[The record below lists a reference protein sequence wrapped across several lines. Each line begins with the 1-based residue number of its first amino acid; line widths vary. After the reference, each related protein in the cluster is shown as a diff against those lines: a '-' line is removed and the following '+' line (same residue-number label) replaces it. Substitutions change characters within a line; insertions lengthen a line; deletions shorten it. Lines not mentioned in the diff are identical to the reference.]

1 MGTPSSYT
9 LDLGDNKGMRV
20 RIAVL
25 CLLTVLGLSA
35 QAPKAVPA
43 QTPKAADSWKTS
55 ETLGDVDLSSLTA
68 VQKKAV
74 LKLVREQDCSCQ
86 CGMKTA
92 ECIMKDSNCSYSRAL
107 AKVAIQGVK
116 DGKSLIEISKLMDAS
131 PKAHRPKIL
140 EAPVAIPVAG
150 SPVRGPADARITLV
164 EFSDFECPF
173 CSAAV
178 KQVDVVM
185 AAYPKDVKLI
195 YKQFPLSMHPHAQF
209 AAEASLAAGE
219 QGKFWEM
226 YDLLFKNFQR
236 LSRENVMLWAKQL
249 GLDVDKFKA
258 DIDSRKFK
266 PVVDKDL
273 ADGEAAG
280 VYGTPAFYINGKQYN
295 GEVSL
300 AALKPILA
308 AELKGE
314 TKDAKAED
322 KKEEKAAETN

>member
-1 MGTPSSYT
+1 M
-9 LDLGDNKGMRV
+9 
-20 RIAVL
+20 A
-25 CLLTVLGLSA
+25 LGLSA
-35 QAPKAVPA
+35 QAP
-43 QTPKAADSWKTS
+43 PKAADSWKTA
-55 ETLGDVDLSSLTA
+55 ETLADVDLSGLTP

-92 ECIMKDSNCSYSRAL
+92 ECVMKDQNCSYSRAL

-131 PKAHRPKIL
+131 PKAHRPKVL
-140 EAPVAIPVAG
+140 EAAVTIPVDG

-178 KQVDVVM
+178 KQVDILM
-185 AAYPKDVKLI
+185 AAYPKDIKLI
-195 YKQFPLSMHPHAQF
+195 YKQFPLAMHSHAQF
-209 AAEASLAAGE
+209 AAEASLAARE

-226 YDLLFKNFQR
+226 YELLFKNFQR
-236 LSRENVMLWAKQL
+236 LSRENVLLWAKQL

-273 ADGEAAG
+273 ADGEAVG

-314 TKDAKAED
+314 TKEASGEAKQD
-322 KKEEKAAETN
+322 EKAVTAN

>member
-1 MGTPSSYT
+1 
-9 LDLGDNKGMRV
+9 MRL

-25 CLLTVLGLSA
+25 CLFTAVLLA
-35 QAPKAVPA
+35 A
-43 QTPKAADSWKTS
+43 QTPSPDAWKTA

-74 LKLVREQDCSCQ
+74 LKLVREEDCSCQ

-92 ECIMKDSNCSYSRAL
+92 ECVMKDTNCSYSRAL

-116 DGKSLIEISKLMDAS
+116 DGKSLMEISKLMDAS
-131 PKAHRPKIL
+131 PKAHRPKVL
-140 EAPVAIPVAG
+140 EAPVNIPVDG

-178 KQVDVVM
+178 KQVDILM
-185 AAYPKDVKLI
+185 AAYPKDIKLI

-209 AAEASLAAGE
+209 SAEASLAAGE

-226 YDLLFKNFQR
+226 YDVLFKNYRR
-236 LSRENVMLWAKQL
+236 LSRENVLLWAKQI

-258 DIDSRKFK
+258 DLDSRKFK

-280 VYGTPAFYINGKQYN
+280 VYGTPSFYINGKQYN

-314 TKDAKAED
+314 TKDAKGEAGKD
-322 KKEEKAAETN
+322 AKPVETN

>member
-1 MGTPSSYT
+1 
-9 LDLGDNKGMRV
+9 
-20 RIAVL
+20 
-25 CLLTVLGLSA
+25 
-35 QAPKAVPA
+35 
-43 QTPKAADSWKTS
+43 
-55 ETLGDVDLSSLTA
+55 

-92 ECIMKDSNCSYSRAL
+92 ECIMKDSNCAYSRSL
-107 AKVAIQGVK
+107 AKIAIQGVK
-116 DGKSLIEISKLMDAS
+116 DGKTLIEISKLMDAS
-131 PKAHRPKIL
+131 PKAHRPKLL
-140 EAPVAIPVAG
+140 EAPVTIPVEG

-178 KQVDVVM
+178 KQVDIVM

-195 YKQFPLSMHPHAQF
+195 YKQYPLSMHPHAQF
-209 AAEASLAAGE
+209 AAEASLAARE

-226 YDLLFKNFQR
+226 YEVLFKNFQH

-266 PVVDKDL
+266 AAVDKDL

-295 GEVSL
+295 GEVTL

-314 TKDAKAED
+314 TKEAPSEAKTEA
-322 KKEEKAAETN
+322 KPVETN

>member
-1 MGTPSSYT
+1 MALS
-9 LDLGDNKGMRV
+9 LG
-20 RIAVL
+20 
-25 CLLTVLGLSA
+25 A
-35 QAPKAVPA
+35 QAPSSEA
-43 QTPKAADSWKTS
+43 WKTA
-55 ETLGDVDLSSLTA
+55 ETLGDVDLSGLTP

-74 LKLVREQDCSCQ
+74 LKILREEDCTCQ
-86 CGMKTA
+86 CGMKAA
-92 ECIMKDSNCSYSRAL
+92 ECIMKDTNCSYSRAI
-107 AKVAIQGVK
+107 AKIAIQGVK
-116 DGKSLIEISKLMDAS
+116 DGKSLMEISKLMDAS
-131 PKAHRPKIL
+131 PKAHRPKLL
-140 EAPVAIPVAG
+140 EAPVTIPVDG
-150 SPVRGPADARITLV
+150 SPVRGPADAKITLV

-178 KQVDVVM
+178 KQVDILM

-226 YDLLFKNFQR
+226 YELLFKNFQR
-236 LSRENVMLWAKQL
+236 LSRANIMLWAKQL
-249 GLDVDKFKA
+249 GLDVDKFQK
-258 DIDSRKFK
+258 DIDARKFK
-266 PVVDKDL
+266 AVVDKDL

-314 TKDAKAED
+314 TKDAKSAD
-322 KKEEKAAETN
+322 KKEEKAVTAN

>member
-1 MGTPSSYT
+1 
-9 LDLGDNKGMRV
+9 MRL

-25 CLLTVLGLSA
+25 CLLTALGLSA
-35 QAPKAVPA
+35 Q
-43 QTPKAADSWKTS
+43 TPKSADSWKTS
-55 ETLGDVDLSSLTA
+55 ETLADVDLSSLTA

-74 LKLVREQDCSCQ
+74 LKLLREQDCSCQ
-86 CGMKTA
+86 CGMKAA
-92 ECIMKDSNCSYSRAL
+92 ECIMKDSNCSYSRAI
-107 AKVAIQGVK
+107 AKIAIQGVK
-116 DGKSLIEISKLMDAS
+116 DGKSLMEISKVMDAS
-131 PKAHRPKIL
+131 PKAHRPKLL
-140 EAPVAIPVAG
+140 EAPVTIPVDG
-150 SPVRGPADARITLV
+150 SPVRGPADARVTLV

-178 KQVDVVM
+178 KQVDIVM

-209 AAEASLAAGE
+209 AAEASLAARE

-226 YDLLFKNFQR
+226 YDVLFKNFQH
-236 LSRENVMLWAKQL
+236 LSRDNVMLWAKQL

-258 DIDSRKFK
+258 DLDSRKFK
-266 PVVDKDL
+266 AVVEKDL

-300 AALKPILA
+300 AALKLILA
-308 AELKGE
+308 AELKGD
-314 TKDAKAED
+314 TKED
-322 KKEEKAAETN
+322 KGESEKEAKPAETN

>member
-1 MGTPSSYT
+1 
-9 LDLGDNKGMRV
+9 MRL

-25 CLLTVLGLSA
+25 CFLMALTLV
-35 QAPKAVPA
+35 A
-43 QTPKAADSWKTS
+43 QTPSPDAWKTS
-55 ETLGDVDLSSLTA
+55 ETLGDVDLSGLTA

-74 LKLVREQDCSCQ
+74 LKVLREEDCTCQ
-86 CGMKTA
+86 CGMKAA
-92 ECIMKDSNCSYSRAL
+92 ECILKDTNCGYSRGL
-107 AKVAIQGVK
+107 AKIAIQGVK
-116 DGKSLIEISKLMDAS
+116 DGKSLVEISKLMDAS

-140 EAPVAIPVAG
+140 EAPVTIPVAG

-178 KQVDVVM
+178 KQVDTVM

-195 YKQFPLSMHPHAQF
+195 YKQFPLSMHPHAQL
-209 AAEASLAAGE
+209 AAEASLAARE

-226 YDLLFKNFQR
+226 YEVMFKNYR
-236 LSRENVMLWAKQL
+236 SLSRENIMLWAKQL
-249 GLDVDKFKA
+249 GLNMNKFTTELDSHKYKA
-258 DIDSRKFK
+258 EVKKDIE
-266 PVVDKDL
+266 
-273 ADGEAAG
+273 DGETAN

-295 GEVSL
+295 GEVSV

-314 TKDAKAED
+314 NKIEADKEA
-322 KKEEKAAETN
+322 KKEAKPVETN